1 MTRDKAGVGDAG
13 PIPLPVVSPGRPF
26 TEESRDES
34 AEVHHPRAVDMYGQR
49 RQAVSGHGTG
59 RHHEVAHFEGGDSPA
74 THTSSQYNTTDG
86 RFLIRLGKGKYRI
99 EETDIILQAN
109 DPNAT

>member
-1 MTRDKAGVGDAG
+1 MSQPKSITRG
-13 PIPLPVVSPGRPF
+13 PWTCTGSDGKQYQVMEQVAIMRLP
-26 TEESRDES
+26 
-34 AEVHHPRAVDMYGQR
+34 
-49 RQAVSGHGTG
+49 
-59 RHHEVAHFEGGDSPA
+59 HFEGGDSPA